1 MPAAWAFVRLF
12 DVDDAKVLRFVIIV
26 VLGVLIVLLVS
37 VCELSRFRLLEAAG

>member
-1 MPAAWAFVRLF
+1 
-12 DVDDAKVLRFVIIV
+12 